1 MGAYQSAKSVLM
13 CTCLGYFVPI
23 SLRRSAGGKS
33 KRKSACPFSTC
44 VTSASTERPNFCTML
59 STKPSGMASADHCLK
74 FGLRLSTSS
83 WFGSYFV
90 NMYAPVE
97 GGSFVP
103 RSLLGVP
110 HGSTEACGTASL

>member
-1 MGAYQSAKSVLM
+1 
-13 CTCLGYFVPI
+13 
-23 SLRRSAGGKS
+23 
-33 KRKSACPFSTC
+33 
-44 VTSASTERPNFCTML
+44 
-59 STKPSGMASADHCLK
+59 MASADHCLK

-110 HGSTEACGTASL
+110 HGSTEACGTASLWSHSASGVVRWNVTVLALASTTTPLDRSQVAGVLRHLSAPTRTL